1 MASKAKKNLPNP
13 STSRALYFRLLG
25 YVKPYWRFFLLA
37 IVFMAI
43 SASTE
48 PLLPALMKPLLDS
61 GFSGHATGIYNS
73 WLLPFLIVGVF
84 FIRGMFGFFADY
96 ALSWVSN
103 KVVLDLRQDMFQRLI
118 QLPTT
123 YFDNQSSGAVMSRI
137 AYDVTGVTSAATGV
151 LTVLIKD
158 SFAVIGLLTWMF
170 YLNWQLSLIALVMV
184 PGIALAVMGFS
195 KRLRSTSRGVQEAM
209 GEIMHVLEESIEAH
223 KVVKIFGGQA
233 YERKRFANASSM
245 QRGQAM
251 RQTVAAAA
259 LGPIVQTFAAIAL
272 AIIITVAIQQS
283 NAGDKTTVGS
293 FVSFIT
299 AMLMLLAPLKRLTD
313 INAPLQ
319 RGLAAAES
327 VFSMVDAVPEDDF
340 GTTTIG
346 RVEGNVVFRKI
357 HLRYPDASRD
367 ALTDINLSLP
377 KGKTVALVG
386 TSGSGKTSLA
396 NLLPRFYHP
405 TSGEIL
411 IDGHPIENL
420 TLSSLRSNI
429 ALVSQDVVLFND
441 TVAANIAYGLDSVT
455 EEKLLA
461 ATRAAHALE
470 FIQGMP
476 EGLATMIG
484 ENGVKLSGGQR
495 QRLAIARALLKDA
508 PILILDEA
516 TSALD
521 TESERHVQ
529 AALDS
534 LMRNRTTLVVAHR
547 LSTIEH
553 ADHIVVLEAGKIIEE
568 GNHAALLACNGAYA
582 NFYQMQRATE
592 KKHTPN

>member
-223 KVVKIFGGQA
+223 KVVKIFGGRS

-357 HLRYPDASRD
+357 HLRYPDAALD

-476 EGLATMIG
+476 EGFATMIG